1 MGIIIGYIYHVS
13 KKCNNL
19 FNNILVIFKSFL
31 MYIIIRLCPCISPA
45 IQNMNSNESYGTFFI
60 IQRYAVSIFR
70 CIMKVV
76 GPIMLFTANLLIMV
90 IVITYLIYIMPRL
103 FQYSIL
109 YGLTN
114 FCIGLFLLINVE
126 FNYALCAFTP
136 AGTPK
141 RIEDPGEYF
150 GYVQRI
156 VDGRVVHYINCRL
169 DIAPAV
175 SYRYCKY
182 CKCIK
187 PPRSHHCSI
196 SGKCILNMDHF
207 CPWMNNCVGYYNY
220 RYFVLFLIYL
230 SFGCIYIMILT
241 LPLFFTLHRNRMTFM
256 KSFSEETM
264 IITSFTLALSAFI
277 SVSLLL
283 IWHVYLSLTNQVLL
297 LLIEFIIL
305 FIFNN
310 FLKTTIEFYI
320 NLEEGREARLNNKTF
335 KNPYD
340 KGWRRN
346 LRRVFGDVPL
356 HKALLLSLR
365 LPPEPEYSF
374 LPTADMIENLQVSKV

>member
-1 MGIIIGYIYHVS
+1 MGMIVGLVYHTL
-13 KKCNNL
+13 KRCNLLYNSFILNL
-19 FNNILVIFKSFL
+19 KSFL
-31 MYIIIRLCPCISPA
+31 LNILIRLCPCISPA
-45 IQNMNSNESYGTFFI
+45 IQNIQSNESYGTFFI

-76 GPIMLFTANLLIMV
+76 GPLMLLTANSLILV
-90 IVITYLIYIMPRL
+90 VVVTYLICIMPRL

-109 YGLTN
+109 YGIIH
-114 FCIGLFLLINVE
+114 FCIGLFLLVNVE

-175 SYRYCKY
+175 AYRYCKI

-207 CPWMNNCVGYYNY
+207 CPWMNNCVGYSNY
-220 RYFVLFLIYL
+220 RYFLLFLIYL
-230 SFGCIYIMILT
+230 CFGAMYVMALT
-241 LPLFFTLHRNRMTFM
+241 LPLFFTLHRNRKTFM

-264 IITSFTLALSAFI
+264 IVTSFTLALSAFI
-277 SVSLLL
+277 SVALLL
-283 IWHVYLSLTNQVLL
+283 IWHLYLSFTNQVHTLL
-297 LLIEFIIL
+297 LLFFIVI
-305 FIFNN
+305 I
-310 FLKTTIEFYI
+310 I
-320 NLEEGREARLNNKTF
+320 
-335 KNPYD
+335 
-340 KGWRRN
+340 
-346 LRRVFGDVPL
+346 
-356 HKALLLSLR
+356 
-365 LPPEPEYSF
+365 YSR
-374 LPTADMIENLQVSKV
+374 QR